1 MPNTRTEA
9 SGAWATTTTKLT
21 EDPVSD
27 GSGTAAFGSLITSS
41 HGSGSSSHNS
51 QPFSAIAAAVV
62 AGVAVLMLVLVWVFV
77 KRRAAARASQ
87 APPLRT
93 SMIPNH
99 SHRYSIGSPI
109 AAEKVERS
117 LSSVSY
123 GFGTF
128 GEDGCESPTI
138 TNRPDHDDDQVFAV
152 DPLPPVSE
160 HLETAFSG
168 GGPTSGPMTEHMVT
182 IPLGTPSVGI
192 VLEQHV
198 EGGPVVVAKIVPGS
212 SAWLVQ
218 VPSDRVAVGDVLVGV
233 QAIQLGR
240 HHNLA
245 NARALLASQID
256 IAFKMGRPIRLT
268 LGRAE
273 K

>member
-1 MPNTRTEA
+1 
-9 SGAWATTTTKLT
+9 
-21 EDPVSD
+21 
-27 GSGTAAFGSLITSS
+27 
-41 HGSGSSSHNS
+41 
-51 QPFSAIAAAVV
+51 
-62 AGVAVLMLVLVWVFV
+62 MLVLVWVFV
-77 KRRAAARASQ
+77 KRHAAIRASQ
-87 APPLRT
+87 APALHT

-99 SHRYSIGSPI
+99 GHRYSIGSPI

-128 GEDGCESPTI
+128 VEDGCESPTI
-138 TNRPDHDDDQVFAV
+138 MNRPDHDDDQVFAV
-152 DPLPPVSE
+152 DPQPRVSE
-160 HLETAFSG
+160 HRETAFSVG
-168 GGPTSGPMTEHMVT
+168 GSTSGPMTERTVT
-182 IPLGTPSVGI
+182 IPLGAPSIGI

-198 EGGPVVVAKIVPGS
+198 EGGPVVIAKIVPGS
-212 SAWLVQ
+212 SAWLVR

-256 IAFKMGRPIRLT
+256 IAFKTGRSIRLT
-268 LGRAE
+268 LGRADQWP
-273 K
+273 